1 MGRGITITGTRQPAI
16 RSTTARARRI
26 AVDLGKALGGVFVG
40 RLPRGQA
47 GPVALLAVR
56 TELARFLR
64 STGGR
69 PSLEGTTRRQKIP
82 LADADWVQLQDLAA
96 QLSPSTPRATAGQV
110 ASVILHR
117 GLRDLAGP
125 ANKAMK
131 PTVRPRPPRSGRS
144 WR

>member
-1 MGRGITITGTRQPAI
+1 MGRGITITGARQPAI

-26 AVDLGKALGGVFVG
+26 AVDLGKAFGGVFVG

-82 LADADWVQLQDLAA
+82 LADADWADLQDLAA
-96 QLSPSTPRATAGQV
+96 QLGTTAPRATAGQV

-117 GLRDLAGP
+117 GLRDLMRP
-125 ANKAMK
+125 ANETLHRARRKAA
-131 PTVRPRPPRSGRS
+131 RR
-144 WR
+144 